1 MTCCNFAN
9 GGCLLEKEVGLLHH
23 IWYRNDE
30 KKSKQ
35 LPGRGSMVAGCTDE
49 NKVWWEVYF
58 YGEPIVRDVM
68 SNVAI
73 HHAYGTTFSFLIS

>member
-1 MTCCNFAN
+1 M
-9 GGCLLEKEVGLLHH
+9 GLLHH

-30 KKSKQ
+30 KKFKKQ

-49 NKVWWEVYF
+49 DKVGWEFYF